1 MKRAMGLCLV
11 VVLGACEAPRP
22 PPSPPP
28 RTSPVS
34 RTEVEQWRRQWFK
47 NYHTCLLDAVSS
59 FQQANGTF
67 YRAVPADFVNKCAA
81 TRNNALPFQS
91 EPGMMEEFNIA
102 EAAYLAEL
110 RKLIEVANAE
120 EQARGKESTR
130 QPQAAPVNEPN
141 AMWRWRVCVIDR
153 AMLLS
158 SESAEPARDIVT
170 AAFAGCV
177 HEEIPASQL
186 MRLTLL
192 SPVWLEVRSILAG
205 QAIDKIIQNRVEMF
219 RHQQRPAP
227 TVPIAPLPPKP
238 RTDGIDI

>member
-1 MKRAMGLCLV
+1 MKR
-11 VVLGACEAPRP
+11 
-22 PPSPPP
+22 
-28 RTSPVS
+28 
-34 RTEVEQWRRQWFK
+34 
-47 NYHTCLLDAVSS
+47 
-59 FQQANGTF
+59 ANGTF

-177 HEEIPASQL
+177 WKCSACHTVEKDDVGDVPDRFHLPHGTRRSGCTLRRRVMRVPVAGDIDAAGDPNAVVSGNVIQKPLQRRRPA
-186 MRLTLL
+186 RA
-192 SPVWLEVRSILAG
+192 PG
-205 QAIDKIIQNRVEMF
+205 QAAMQADRQHAWPF
-219 RHQQRPAP
+219 RTFA
-227 TVPIAPLPPKP
+227 V
-238 RTDGIDI
+238 